1 MKNTLLQIAEG
12 ILDEANEATLEN
24 LESADSVQAYA
35 ENGMDLT
42 INTDHAEL
50 IRTTCLAW
58 VNNPEQTAND
68 YYHDVERVLES
79 DDVKTELVIVAAKT
93 VPYAEN
99 LDQLCDRLNM
109 VEQLVRDQ
117 ELHSRGYVKLTCVVD
132 TSSLPTFG
140 GVDIEHP
147 EGIWSWDETRIL
159 EYVNGV
165 WIRSERGES

>member
-68 YYHDVERVLES
+68 YYYDVERVLES

-93 VPYAEN
+93 IPYAEN

-109 VEQLVRDQ
+109 TEKLASDAA
-117 ELHSRGYVKLTCVVD
+117 VKLTDYVD
-132 TSSLPTFG
+132 TTSLPTFG
-140 GVDIEHP
+140 GADIKHP

-159 EYVNGV
+159 EHVNGV
-165 WIRSERGES
+165 WVRSKRES